1 MQVLNIDQVATII
14 HKTARSIRND
24 RVRNPSSL
32 PPFFTLAGSRRL
44 LIKSDDLE
52 TWILRQTNTQ
62 DNQEIQLQKKKM
74 GRPTNIS
81 KVNNK

>member
-44 LIKSDDLE
+44 LIKADDLE
-52 TWILRQTNTQ
+52 AWILCQTNSLDTHVSR
-62 DNQEIQLQKKKM
+62 NTKFKKM
-74 GRPTNIS
+74 GRPTNSS
-81 KVNNK
+81 KMKP